1 MRAGTL
7 RRVNLELIATSHN
20 GPGYALVL
28 ITRIIVFSIREYGLH
43 VSVVH
48 KMLHRD
54 RAIGWCGGVCAMLVS
69 TAWNLGAGVGGLG
82 NVTEV
87 PAAHAGPAS
96 TSRPR
101 LRRHRSRPAL
111 GLPGPRAVPVS
122 LAG

>member
-20 GPGYALVL
+20 GPGYALGR
-28 ITRIIVFSIREYGLH
+28 ITRTIVFSIREYGLH

-54 RAIGWCGGVCAMLVS
+54 RVIGWCGGVCAMLMGI
-69 TAWNLGAGVGGLG
+69 AWNLGAGGGG
-82 NVTEV
+82 PGSVTEV